1 MHQLKGLSYENKAR
15 RFLNRQGLIF
25 IDRNYH
31 CRMGE
36 IDLIMED
43 ADTIVFIEVRY
54 RKSELFGGAMASV
67 TPKKQQRVIKAAQ
80 HYLNEKKIGI
90 AMYVS
95 TLSPSLRIR
104 WTGCATHL
112 LSRAL
117 NERTPSYS

>member
-15 RFLNRQGLIF
+15 RFLNRQGLVF
-25 IDRNYH
+25 VDRNYH

-43 ADTIVFIEVRY
+43 TDTIVFIEVRY

-80 HYLNEKKIGI
+80 HYLNEKKNWHRNVRFDVI
-90 AMYVS
+90 AFSQNSMDW
-95 TLSPSLRIR
+95 LRNAFTI
-104 WTGCATHL
+104 
-112 LSRAL
+112 
-117 NERTPSYS
+117 

>member
-15 RFLNRQGLIF
+15 HFLNGQGLIF

-80 HYLNEKKIGI
+80 HYLNEKNFWHRNVRFDVV
-90 AMYVS
+90 AFSQNSMDW
-95 TLSPSLRIR
+95 LRNAFTI
-104 WTGCATHL
+104 
-112 LSRAL
+112 
-117 NERTPSYS
+117 

>member
-80 HYLNEKKIGI
+80 HYLNEKKIWHRNVRFDVI
-90 AMYVS
+90 AFSQNSMDW
-95 TLSPSLRIR
+95 LRNAFTI
-104 WTGCATHL
+104 
-112 LSRAL
+112 
-117 NERTPSYS
+117 

>member
-80 HYLNEKKIGI
+80 HYLNEKKKL
-90 AMYVS
+90 ASQCTFRRY
-95 TLSPSLRIR
+95 R
-104 WTGCATHL
+104 L
-112 LSRAL
+112 LSEFDGLAAQRIYYL
-117 NERTPSYS
+117 GH